1 MTENQMNAM
10 ALNTVTLGE
19 RLLKLGVPKDEYRT
33 IGLLNTFINT
43 MAMDRP
49 TWRFVATGTYN
60 RNEASVFEMYQDGEL
75 IGDIRRGYYQGNVC
89 LEMSNH
95 RIEDQRK
102 RGNGYRTKD
111 VTKAV
116 AKAKKM
122 FSRKSPA
129 ERVREALRKA
139 TSVIGSVR
147 SGKEFEL
154 RRSQHTMELAMLEYA
169 KSEGLAAFN
178 AFLQANPVGHHTTL
192 KAQEKAL
199 TLEQE
204 LVTIKAFDSEDS
216 NTATIIRVDDGY
228 ILNTRGT
235 YSVQTDQSMPE
246 ELRGKLG
253 MLKLVN
259 AEQIIEGVGCR
270 VDDDTFVLLVE
281 PNTVSEGE
289 EK

>member
-1 MTENQMNAM
+1 MTENQMNAL

-49 TWRFVATGTYN
+49 TWRFVATQTYN

-102 RGNGYRTKD
+102 RGGGYRTKD
-111 VTKAV
+111 AAKAV
-116 AKAKKM
+116 AKAKKV

-139 TSVIGSVR
+139 ASVIATVR
-147 SGKEFEL
+147 SDKDYEL
-154 RRSQHTMELAMLEYA
+154 RRSQHTVELAMLEYT
-169 KSEGLAAFN
+169 KGEGLAAFN
-178 AFLQANPVGHHTTL
+178 AFLQAVPVTHQATI
-192 KAQEKAL
+192 KAQEKVL
-199 TLEQE
+199 TLAQE
-204 LVTIKAFDSEDS
+204 LVTINAFDSQGT
-216 NTATIIRVDDGY
+216 NTATIIRVDDQY
-228 ILNTRGT
+228 ILNTRST
-235 YSVQTDQSMPE
+235 YSMQTDQTMPE

-259 AEQIIEGVGCR
+259 PEQIIEGVGCR

-289 EK
+289 EQ